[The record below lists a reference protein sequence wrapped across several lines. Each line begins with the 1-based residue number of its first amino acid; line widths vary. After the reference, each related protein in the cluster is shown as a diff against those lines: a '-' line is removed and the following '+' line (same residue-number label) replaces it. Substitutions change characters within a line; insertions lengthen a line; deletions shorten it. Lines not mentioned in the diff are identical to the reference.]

1 MTAEVSPQE
10 PSDDAVIA
18 LAQRLFDFARSGQ
31 TAALEQYLDAGAP
44 VDLCGAT
51 GDTLLMLAAYH
62 GHTDTVRLL
71 IARGADVDAA
81 NVKGQVP
88 IAGATFKGY
97 PEVVAVLME
106 AGADPLAGQPNA
118 VDTAKMFGRD
128 DLLAILQT

>member
-1 MTAEVSPQE
+1 MTAEVTPQE

-18 LAQRLFDFARSGQ
+18 LAQRLFDYARTGQ
-31 TAALEQYLDAGAP
+31 TAALERYLEAGAP

-62 GHTDTVRLL
+62 GHGDTVKML
-71 IARGADVDAA
+71 IARGADVDAP

-97 PEVVAVLME
+97 AEIVAILKA
-106 AGADPLAGQPNA
+106 AGADPLAGQPTA
-118 VDTAKMFGRD
+118 VETAKMFGRD
-128 DLLAILQT
+128 DLLAILQG